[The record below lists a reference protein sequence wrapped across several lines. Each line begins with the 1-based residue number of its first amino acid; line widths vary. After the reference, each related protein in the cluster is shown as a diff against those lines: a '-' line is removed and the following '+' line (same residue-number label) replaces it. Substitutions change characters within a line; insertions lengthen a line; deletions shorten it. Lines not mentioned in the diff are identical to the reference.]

1 MKSAD
6 LHLHTAFSDGTD
18 APEELIQKAAHA
30 GLSAVAVTD
39 HDSVEAVPAAIDA
52 GILHGIEVIPG
63 IELTA
68 EYEGLEMHILGYFL
82 DYRNS
87 RLHEKLSLIEQARI
101 ERIHAMVAK
110 LNGLGVKIDA
120 DKIFALSGK
129 GIVSRLHVARVMV
142 SEGII
147 SSIWE
152 AFSKYI
158 GNNGPAYV
166 LGFKLAP
173 QDAVKLIRGA
183 GGIPVLAHP
192 YALRR
197 DDLIPKFV
205 HCGIRGLEVYYP
217 EHTNTMRNKYIR
229 MCREHKLL
237 MTGGSDYH
245 GKAKPEITL
254 GAFKVPYELVESLRE
269 ERNRCCHE
277 KRP

>member
-1 MKSAD
+1 MKFAD

-18 APEELIQKAAHA
+18 APDELIKKAVKA
-30 GLSAVAVTD
+30 GLSAVAITD
-39 HDSVEAVPAAIDA
+39 HDSVDAIPAAIDS
-52 GILHGIEVIPG
+52 GIIHGIEVIPG

-68 EYEGLEMHILGYFL
+68 EYEGLEIHILGYFL

-87 RLHEKLSLIEQARI
+87 ALQEKLSFLEKARI
-101 ERIHAMVAK
+101 ERIHGMVAK
-110 LNGLGVKIDA
+110 LQGMGVKIDA
-120 DKIFALSGK
+120 DKIFTLSGK
-129 GIVSRLHVARVMV
+129 GIVGRLHVARVMV

-166 LGFKLAP
+166 LGFKFSP
-173 QDAVKLIRGA
+173 QDACKLIRST

-197 DDLIPKFV
+197 DDLIPQLVKF
-205 HCGIRGLEVYYP
+205 GIKGLEVYYP

-229 MCREHKLL
+229 ICREYKLL
-237 MTGGSDYH
+237 STGGSDYH
-245 GKAKPEITL
+245 GSAKPEVSL
-254 GAFKVPYELVESLRE
+254 GKFKVPYELVEILRE
-269 ERNRCCHE
+269 ERN
-277 KRP
+277 KVSL

>member
-1 MKSAD
+1 VKFAD
-6 LHLHTAFSDGTD
+6 LHLHSAFSDGTD
-18 APEELIQKAAHA
+18 APDELIKKAVKA
-30 GLSAVAVTD
+30 GISAVAITD
-39 HDSVEAVPAAIDA
+39 HDSVDAIPGAIDA

-68 EYEGLEMHILGYFL
+68 EYEGLEIHILGYFL
-82 DYRNS
+82 DYRN
-87 RLHEKLSLIEQARI
+87 RALLEKLSFLEKARI
-101 ERIHAMVAK
+101 ERIHRMVEK
-110 LNGLGVKIDA
+110 LQGIGVKIDA

-129 GIVSRLHVARVMV
+129 GIVGRLHVARVMV

-166 LGFKLAP
+166 LGFKFSP
-173 QDAVKLIRGA
+173 QDACKLIRSA

-197 DDLIPKFV
+197 DDLIPKLV
-205 HCGIRGLEVYYP
+205 QYGIKGLEVYYP

-229 MCREHKLL
+229 MCREYKLL
-237 MTGGSDYH
+237 STGGSDYH
-245 GKAKPEITL
+245 GKAKPEVVL
-254 GAFKVPYELVESLRE
+254 GNFKIPYELVELLRE
-269 ERNRCCHE
+269 ERN
-277 KRP
+277 KVLL

>member
-1 MKSAD
+1 MRSAD
-6 LHLHTAFSDGTD
+6 LHLHTVFSDGTD
-18 APEELIQKAAHA
+18 APGELVKKAAKA
-30 GLSAVAVTD
+30 ALEAIAVTD

-52 GILHGIEVIPG
+52 GILHGVEVIPG

-68 EYEGLEMHILGYFL
+68 EYEGLEIHILGYFL
-82 DYRNS
+82 DYRNAA
-87 RLHEKLSLIEQARI
+87 LHEKLKFLEKARI

-110 LNGLGVKIDA
+110 LNGMGVRINA

-129 GIVSRLHVARVMV
+129 GIVGRLHVARVMM

-147 SSIWE
+147 GSIWE

-166 LGFKLAP
+166 LGFKFSP

-197 DDLIPKFV
+197 DDLIPKLV

-217 EHTNTMRNKYIR
+217 EHTSTMRNKYIR
-229 MCREHKLL
+229 ICREHKLL

-245 GKAKPEITL
+245 GRAKPDVVL
-254 GAFKVPYELVESLRE
+254 GGFKVPYELVESLRE
-269 ERNRCCHE
+269 ERNRY
-277 KRP
+277 